1 MISRS
6 VHTFNLDNAEPQ
18 AVCVGGNRTIV
29 DRDNFP
35 LLKGMALYLLRLD
48 KDGIREP
55 HWHPNAVELSYCVQG
70 KAIMTIF
77 GPDAGRD
84 TFTVDRGEIVFVPRG
99 YLHHIE
105 NIGTEVAKFV
115 LAFSHEKPED
125 LGISGSIGSM
135 PSPILDLTFSQS
147 SSFSVNSIEIPPM
160 IS

>member
-1 MISRS
+1 MTSRS

-48 KDGIREP
+48 KEGIREP
-55 HWHPNAVELSYCVQG
+55 HWHPNAGELSYCVRG

-77 GPDAGRD
+77 GPDASRD
-84 TFTVDRGEIVFVPRG
+84 TFTIDRGEIVFVPRG

-105 NIGTEVAKFV
+105 NNGTEVAKFV
-115 LAFSHEKPED
+115 ISFSH
-125 LGISGSIGSM
+125 
-135 PSPILDLTFSQS
+135 
-147 SSFSVNSIEIPPM
+147 
-160 IS
+160 